1 MNNTHIKSERNF
13 QIFANII
20 MIIVTLSSIIP
31 LILLLISSLTD
42 DSALIRNGYSFIPEK
57 WSLSAYSYIFTSG
70 NSVVHAYGISIL
82 LTIVGTVCGLT
93 ITTLLAYALSK
104 KFLPGRGILTFLV
117 VFTMLF
123 NGGLVP
129 TYMNYS
135 NVFNIKNTFFAL
147 LVPGLMM
154 NAFNIMMMK
163 SYFVTGV
170 PDEILEAAYIDG
182 ATEFQAFFK
191 IALPLAKPIIATI
204 ALFIGIGYWNDW
216 MNGYIY
222 LTKRTDLFSIQNLLN
237 RMIQNIQFLTQNSTV
252 SSQASI
258 GLAAI
263 PAVSVRMAMAVVG
276 ILPII
281 IVYPFIQKNL
291 VKGITLG
298 GVKG

>member
-1 MNNTHIKSERNF
+1 MNKDIASERRF
-13 QIFANII
+13 QLLGNII
-20 MIIVTLSSIIP
+20 MIIISACAIIP
-31 LILLLISSLTD
+31 LVLLLISSFTD
-42 DSALIRNGYSFIPEK
+42 NDALIRNGYNFIPEK
-57 WSLSAYSYIFTSG
+57 WSTYAYEYIFTSG
-70 NSVVHAYGISIL
+70 NSVVHAYFISIV
-82 LTIVGTVCGLT
+82 LTIVGTALGLT

-104 KFLPGRGILTFLV
+104 KFLPGRGILTFYV

-129 TYMNYS
+129 TYINYTT
-135 NVFNIKNTFFAL
+135 VFGLKNTFFAL
-147 LVPGLMM
+147 LIPGLLM

-170 PDEILEAAYIDG
+170 PEEIMEAAYIDG
-182 ATEFQAFFK
+182 ATEFQAFFR

-204 ALFIGIGYWNDW
+204 GLFIGIAYWNDW

-222 LTKRTDLFSIQNLLN
+222 LTKRTDLYSIQNLLN
-237 RMIQNIQFLTQNSTV
+237 RMIQNIQFLSQNSGNIANANV
-252 SSQASI
+252 

-263 PAVSVRMAMAVVG
+263 PSVSVRMAMAVVG
-276 ILPII
+276 VLPII
-281 IVYPFIQKNL
+281 IVYPFIQNNF